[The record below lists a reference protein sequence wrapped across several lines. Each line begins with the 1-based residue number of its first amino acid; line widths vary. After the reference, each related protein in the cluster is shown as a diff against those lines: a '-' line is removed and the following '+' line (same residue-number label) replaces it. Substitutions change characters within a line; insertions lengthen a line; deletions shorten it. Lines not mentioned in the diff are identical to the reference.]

1 MLLVR
6 MALLLEL
13 HLQVETVL
21 LSDLLPMAA
30 VEVVSG
36 KHRRAAVALA
46 EALVHLAK
54 ILQVLRDPEPQA
66 KEAMAVLELNTLT
79 LLILVVLAE
88 VEAAQAVLA

>member
-1 MLLVR
+1 
-6 MALLLEL
+6 MAVLLEL

-30 VEVVSG
+30 VEVVNG
-36 KHRRAAVALA
+36 KHRRVAVALA

-66 KEAMAVLELNTLT
+66 KEAMAVLEPYTLT